1 MIGLPDTNTL
11 LLGHGQND
19 VHRRFDALRGLRS
32 GESSE
37 DSRRAYENGAEHD
50 AAQAKH
56 ESKLREASQ
65 DFEAM
70 FLHQLI
76 KQMRATVPQHDPLR
90 GKGEEFWQS
99 HFDMEMASVLAR
111 SGGMGLGDMIFD
123 QLRQTQVQATK
134 DSDPLGRPMPL
145 TILAPNP
152 TPTTEATGSEDDPK
166 DAPEA
171 SLAATYAQ
179 VASAQGP
186 FAVPGAPGRAGA
198 TSFDAVSIPGTSS
211 TMSMVRSLA
220 QSIEE
225 RGGVVPEHPG
235 MSGSPSPTG
244 FMNGSIPMET
254 MDGPVPIRNMDSSQ
268 ALPPMHWP
276 LEGRVSSG
284 FGWRRDPF
292 TGEQAWHSGVDMAA
306 PKGTPI
312 GAAWDG
318 RVVFVGQ
325 RGGYG
330 NMVVLEHA
338 GGWRSYYAHNDQNSV
353 KVGDKV
359 DAGQQ
364 IATVGSTGRS
374 TGPHLHFEVRQGAT
388 AWNPKQIQ
396 DRLEAGLHIGKQSS
410 A

>member
-1 MIGLPDTNTL
+1 MISLPDTNTL

-32 GESSE
+32 GASS
-37 DSRRAYENGAEHD
+37 D
-50 AAQAKH
+50 AAPADATNGDPGSTADAKH

-76 KQMRATVPQHDPLR
+76 KQMRATVPHHDPLR

-111 SGGMGLGDMIFD
+111 SGGMGLGDMIFE
-123 QLRQTQVQATK
+123 QLRQTQVQATR
-134 DSDPLGRPMPL
+134 DSNPAGKPMPL
-145 TILAPNP
+145 TILAPTPNP
-152 TPTTEATGSEDDPK
+152 TADATAAKADP
-166 DAPEA
+166 ET
-171 SLAATYAQ
+171 SLAATYPQ
-179 VASAQGP
+179 VASSSGP
-186 FAVPGAPGRAGA
+186 YTVPTTPGRVGS
-198 TSFDAVSIPGTSS
+198 TSFDSVTIPGTTS

-220 QSIEE
+220 RSIEE

-235 MSGSPSPTG
+235 TVNSPNPT
-244 FMNGSIPMET
+244 ET
-254 MDGPVPIRNMDSSQ
+254 MEGPSPIRNMDSSK
-268 ALPPMHWP
+268 ALPPIHWP
-276 LEGRVSSG
+276 LEGRISSG
-284 FGWRRDPF
+284 FGWRQDPF
-292 TGEQAWHSGVDMAA
+292 TGEQAWHSGVDMVA
-306 PKGTPI
+306 PKGAPI

-359 DAGQQ
+359 QAGQQ
-364 IATVGSTGRS
+364 VATVGSTGRS

-388 AWNPKQIQ
+388 AWNPKQIR
-396 DRLEAGLHIGKQSS
+396 DRLEAGLQIGKQES

>member
-1 MIGLPDTNTL
+1 MISLPDTNTL
-11 LLGHGQND
+11 LLGHGQSD

-37 DSRRAYENGAEHD
+37 DSQRASVKGDPQD
-50 AAQAKH
+50 AATAKH

-76 KQMRATVPQHDPLR
+76 KQMRATVPHHDPLR

-111 SGGMGLGDMIFD
+111 SGGIGLGDMIFE

-134 DSDPLGRPMPL
+134 DSDPMGKPMPL
-145 TILAPNP
+145 TILAPTTTPP
-152 TPTTEATGSEDDPK
+152 TASVASEEDQKSSQVENYP
-166 DAPEA
+166 
-171 SLAATYAQ
+171 Q
-179 VASAQGP
+179 VASSQGP
-186 FAVPGAPGRAGA
+186 YAVPDAPGRAGA
-198 TSFDAVSIPGTSS
+198 SSFDSVTIPGTTS

-220 QSIEE
+220 RSIEE

-235 MSGSPSPTG
+235 SVDGLSPTGNIDSPSP
-244 FMNGSIPMET
+244 I
-254 MDGPVPIRNMDSSQ
+254 
-268 ALPPMHWP
+268 LPPMHWP

-292 TGEQAWHSGVDMAA
+292 TGEQAWHSGVDMVA

-338 GGWRSYYAHNDQNSV
+338 GGWRSYYAHNDGNTV
-353 KVGDKV
+353 KVGDKIQ
-359 DAGQQ
+359 AGQQ

-388 AWNPKQIQ
+388 AWNPKQIR
-396 DRLEAGLHIGKQSS
+396 DRLEAGLHIGKQES

>member
-1 MIGLPDTNTL
+1 MISLPDTNTL
-11 LLGHGQND
+11 LLGHGQSD

-32 GESSE
+32 GGSPE
-37 DSRRAYENGAEHD
+37 DSQRASQNGDPQD
-50 AAQAKH
+50 AATAKH

-76 KQMRATVPQHDPLR
+76 KQMRATVPHHDPLR

-111 SGGMGLGDMIFD
+111 SGGIGLGDMIFE

-134 DSDPLGRPMPL
+134 DSDPVGKPIPL
-145 TILAPNP
+145 TILAPTQNP
-152 TPTTEATGSEDDPK
+152 TLAANATTSEDDP
-166 DAPEA
+166 AP
-171 SLAATYAQ
+171 SRSATYPQ
-179 VASAQGP
+179 VASSQGP
-186 FAVPGAPGRAGA
+186 FAAPEAPGRAGF
-198 TSFDAVSIPGTSS
+198 TSFDAVSILGTSS
-211 TMSMVRSLA
+211 TISMVRSLA
-220 QSIEE
+220 RSIEE

-235 MSGSPSPTG
+235 SVNGPSRAGNIDFPSPT
-244 FMNGSIPMET
+244 
-254 MDGPVPIRNMDSSQ
+254 
-268 ALPPMHWP
+268 LPPMHWP

-284 FGWRRDPF
+284 FGWRQDPF
-292 TGEQAWHSGVDMAA
+292 TGEQAWHSGVDMVA

-338 GGWRSYYAHNDQNSV
+338 GGWRSYYAHNDRNTV
-353 KVGDKV
+353 KVGDKIQ
-359 DAGQQ
+359 AGQQ

-396 DRLEAGLHIGKQSS
+396 DRLEAGLHIGKQDS

>member
-32 GESSE
+32 GESTE
-37 DSRRAYENGAEHD
+37 DSQRTSQKGDPQD
-50 AAQAKH
+50 AATAKH

-76 KQMRATVPQHDPLR
+76 KQMRATVPHHDPLR

-111 SGGMGLGDMIFD
+111 SGGMGLGDMIFE

-134 DSDPLGRPMPL
+134 DSDPVGKPMPL
-145 TILAPNP
+145 TILAPPQKP
-152 TPTTEATGSEDDPK
+152 T
-166 DAPEA
+166 
-171 SLAATYAQ
+171 LAADATASETDPEPSLSATYPQ
-179 VASAQGP
+179 VASLQGP
-186 FAVPGAPGRAGA
+186 FAAPEATGRPQGS
-198 TSFDAVSIPGTSS
+198 SFDAVSIPGTTS
-211 TMSMVRSLA
+211 TMNMVRSLA
-220 QSIEE
+220 RSIEE

-235 MSGSPSPTG
+235 SVNGPSRTGSVDGPSLTGNIDSPSP
-244 FMNGSIPMET
+244 I
-254 MDGPVPIRNMDSSQ
+254 
-268 ALPPMHWP
+268 LPPMHWP

-284 FGWRRDPF
+284 FGWRQDPF

-306 PKGTPI
+306 SKGTPI

-338 GGWRSYYAHNDQNSV
+338 GGWRSYYAHNDRNTV
-353 KVGDKV
+353 KVGDKIQ
-359 DAGQQ
+359 AGQQ

-374 TGPHLHFEVRQGAT
+374 TGPHLHFEVRQGTT

-396 DRLEAGLHIGKQSS
+396 DRLEAGLHIGKQDS

>member
-1 MIGLPDTNTL
+1 MISLPDTNTL

-32 GESSE
+32 GPHPE
-37 DSRRAYENGAEHD
+37 DSQR
-50 AAQAKH
+50 AAQNGDPQDPATAKH

-76 KQMRATVPQHDPLR
+76 KQMRSTVPHHDPLR

-111 SGGMGLGDMIFD
+111 SGGIGLGDMIFE

-134 DSDPLGRPMPL
+134 GSDPVGKPMPL
-145 TILAPNP
+145 TILAPP
-152 TPTTEATGSEDDPK
+152 PSPAADVAASEDDP
-166 DAPEA
+166 EA
-171 SLAATYAQ
+171 SLVATYPQ
-179 VASAQGP
+179 VASSQGP
-186 FAVPGAPGRAGA
+186 FAAPDTLGRAQA
-198 TSFDAVSIPGTSS
+198 SSFDAVSIPGTTS

-220 QSIEE
+220 RSIEE

-235 MSGSPSPTG
+235 SVDNPSPAG
-244 FMNGSIPMET
+244 NIDSLS
-254 MDGPVPIRNMDSSQ
+254 PI
-268 ALPPMHWP
+268 LPPMHWP

-292 TGEQAWHSGVDMAA
+292 TGEQAWHSGVDMVA

-338 GGWRSYYAHNDQNSV
+338 AGWRSYYAHNDRNTV
-353 KVGDKV
+353 RVGDEIQ
-359 DAGQQ
+359 AGQQ
-364 IATVGSTGRS
+364 LATVGSTGRS

-388 AWNPKQIQ
+388 AWNPKQLR
-396 DRLEAGLHIGKQSS
+396 DRLEAGLHIGKQES

>member
-11 LLGHGQND
+11 LLGHGHND

-32 GESSE
+32 GTSSE
-37 DSRRAYENGAEHD
+37 TAQVEDTNGDSRS
-50 AAQAKH
+50 AADAKH

-76 KQMRATVPQHDPLR
+76 KQMRATVPHHDPLR

-111 SGGMGLGDMIFD
+111 SGGIGLGDMIFD
-123 QLRQTQVQATK
+123 QLRQTQVQATR
-134 DSDPLGRPMPL
+134 DSDPLGKPMPL
-145 TILAPNP
+145 TILAP
-152 TPTTEATGSEDDPK
+152 TPNSPPAADASGSEDE
-166 DAPEA
+166 AEA
-171 SLAATYAQ
+171 SLAATYPQ
-179 VASAQGP
+179 VASSQGP

-198 TSFDAVSIPGTSS
+198 SSFDAISIPGTTS

-220 QSIEE
+220 RSIEE

-235 MSGSPSPTG
+235 FGDGPGPASPARGLSPSEKRESP
-244 FMNGSIPMET
+244 
-254 MDGPVPIRNMDSSQ
+254 SS

-284 FGWRRDPF
+284 FGWRSDPF
-292 TGEQAWHSGVDMAA
+292 TGEQAWHSGVDMVA

-359 DAGQQ
+359 NAGQQ
-364 IATVGSTGRS
+364 VATVGSTGRS

-388 AWNPKQIQ
+388 AWNPKQIR
-396 DRLEAGLHIGKQSS
+396 DRLEAGLHIGKSGS

>member
-1 MIGLPDTNTL
+1 MISLPDTNTL

-32 GESSE
+32 GASPE
-37 DSRRAYENGAEHD
+37 
-50 AAQAKH
+50 AAQMNAPHGDQQSTADAKH

-76 KQMRATVPQHDPLR
+76 KQMRATVPHHDPLR

-99 HFDMEMASVLAR
+99 HFDMEMASVLSR
-111 SGGMGLGDMIFD
+111 SGGIGLGDMIFE
-123 QLRQTQVQATK
+123 QLRQTQVQATR
-134 DSDPLGRPMPL
+134 DSDPVGKPMPL
-145 TILAPNP
+145 TILAP
-152 TPTTEATGSEDDPK
+152 TPNSTTDITASEDD
-166 DAPEA
+166 PEA
-171 SLAATYAQ
+171 SLAATYPQ
-179 VASAQGP
+179 VAASQGP
-186 FAVPGAPGRAGA
+186 FATPPGRAQA
-198 TSFDAVSIPGTSS
+198 SSFDAVSIPGTTS

-220 QSIEE
+220 RSIEE

-235 MSGSPSPTG
+235 SVNDPSPIGNIDSPSP
-244 FMNGSIPMET
+244 I
-254 MDGPVPIRNMDSSQ
+254 
-268 ALPPMHWP
+268 LPPMQWP

-292 TGEQAWHSGVDMAA
+292 TGEQAWHSGVDMVA
-306 PKGTPI
+306 PKGAPI

-330 NMVVLEHA
+330 NMVVLEHS

-359 DAGQQ
+359 QAGQQ

-388 AWNPKQIQ
+388 AWNPKQIR
-396 DRLEAGLHIGKQSS
+396 DRLEAGLHIGKQDS

>member
-32 GESSE
+32 GESTE
-37 DSRRAYENGAEHD
+37 DSQRTSQKGDPQD
-50 AAQAKH
+50 AATAKH

-76 KQMRATVPQHDPLR
+76 KQMRATVPHHDPLR

-111 SGGMGLGDMIFD
+111 SGGMGLGDMIFE

-134 DSDPLGRPMPL
+134 DSDPVGKPMPL
-145 TILAPNP
+145 TILAPPQNP
-152 TPTTEATGSEDDPK
+152 T
-166 DAPEA
+166 
-171 SLAATYAQ
+171 LAADATASETDPEPSLSATYPQ
-179 VASAQGP
+179 VASLQGP
-186 FAVPGAPGRAGA
+186 FAAPEATGRPHGS
-198 TSFDAVSIPGTSS
+198 SFDAVSIPGTTS
-211 TMSMVRSLA
+211 TMNMVRSLA
-220 QSIEE
+220 RSIEE

-235 MSGSPSPTG
+235 SVNGPSRTGSVDGPSLTGNIDSPSP
-244 FMNGSIPMET
+244 I
-254 MDGPVPIRNMDSSQ
+254 
-268 ALPPMHWP
+268 LPPMHWP

-284 FGWRRDPF
+284 FGWRQDPF

-306 PKGTPI
+306 SKGTPI

-338 GGWRSYYAHNDQNSV
+338 GGWRSYYAHNDRNTV
-353 KVGDKV
+353 KVGDKIQ
-359 DAGQQ
+359 AGQQ

-396 DRLEAGLHIGKQSS
+396 DRLEAGLHIGKQDS

>member
-1 MIGLPDTNTL
+1 MISLPDTNTL
-11 LLGHGQND
+11 LLGHGQSD

-32 GESSE
+32 GGPSE
-37 DSRRAYENGAEHD
+37 DSQRASQNGD
-50 AAQAKH
+50 PQGAATAKH
-56 ESKLREASQ
+56 ESKLRQASQ

-76 KQMRATVPQHDPLR
+76 KQMRATVPHHDPLR

-111 SGGMGLGDMIFD
+111 SGGIGLGDLIFE

-134 DSDPLGRPMPL
+134 DSDPVGKPMPL

-152 TPTTEATGSEDDPK
+152 DPSSVSA
-166 DAPEA
+166 DAEEES
-171 SLAATYAQ
+171 SLADTYPQ
-179 VASAQGP
+179 VASSQGP
-186 FAVPGAPGRAGA
+186 YSVPPAPGRAGA
-198 TSFDAVSIPGTSS
+198 SSFDAVTIPGTTS
-211 TMSMVRSLA
+211 TMSLVRSLA
-220 QSIEE
+220 RSIEE

-235 MSGSPSPTG
+235 FVDGPSPA
-244 FMNGSIPMET
+244 GS
-254 MDGPVPIRNMDSSQ
+254 MDGPSPIPGMNSSQ

-292 TGEQAWHSGVDMAA
+292 TGEQAWHSGVDMVA
-306 PKGTPI
+306 PKGTAI

-338 GGWRSYYAHNDQNSV
+338 GGWRSYYAHNDRNTV
-353 KVGDKV
+353 KVGNKV
-359 DAGQQ
+359 QAGQQ

-388 AWNPKQIQ
+388 AWNPKQIR
-396 DRLEAGLHIGKQSS
+396 DRLEAGLHIGKQGS